1 MQEIEESGLAA
12 GGVARASGLSPR
24 LRRVEESIERSPGKD
39 GCCNGCSR
47 NTNLET
53 WTLQPCLARVKGRTS
68 TSAYMNGK
76 STLHGIIVM
85 KRAILWY
92 KVVPLLPLCPARS
105 YQKCPDSEPVV
116 VLARQTRQYQPRDSI
131 SHWHHAFSIAR

>member
-1 MQEIEESGLAA
+1 MQDVEECGVA
-12 GGVARASGLSPR
+12 GGVARARILSPR

-47 NTNLET
+47 NTNLEI

-68 TSAYMNGK
+68 PSAYINGK
-76 STLHGIIVM
+76 ST
-85 KRAILWY
+85 WY
-92 KVVPLLPLCPARS
+92 NFDEEGNSLVKGGPLLPLCPARS
-105 YQKCPDSEPVV
+105 HQKFPDSEPVV

-131 SHWHHAFSIAR
+131 SH